1 MYGEDMT
8 SRFRAIQSPMMLVWR
23 LLKRA
28 VSGWMDDRAMRLAAS
43 LSFFTMLSLG
53 PLLLITLRVVGL
65 ILGPEA
71 AAGQLQFYLQQVIGP
86 GGAELLQEVIAA
98 AGEDDTGGNI
108 ATAASIGI
116 LVFSASYVFA
126 ELQDAMNTV
135 WDVPTP
141 EGWAVW
147 RMIRNRLVAF
157 AMVLSLAF
165 LLLVSM
171 VISSVMAALAAYV
184 MPEPGRIGQA
194 INFLVSLGVTSTVFA
209 ILFKYI
215 PDVHIR
221 WRDVWPGSVLTA
233 VLFTIGQLLVG
244 MYLGQA
250 TVVGLFG
257 AAGSLVALLLWVYYT
272 AMIVFFGAEF
282 TKGYI
287 DWRAAS
293 RPDALVR
300 A

>member
-1 MYGEDMT
+1 MPRNPDATGM
-8 SRFRAIQSPMMLVWR
+8 RLVWR
-23 LLKRA
+23 LLRRA
-28 VSGWMDDRAMRLAAS
+28 VTGWMDDRATRLAAS

-53 PLLLITLRVVGL
+53 PLLLITLRVVGV

-71 AAGQLQFYLQQVIGP
+71 AAGQLQFFIEDLVGP
-86 GGAELLQEVIAA
+86 RGAEVLQEVIAA
-98 AGEDDTGGNI
+98 AGEDDRGGI
-108 ATAASIGI
+108 TATMVSLGI

-135 WDVPTP
+135 WNVKTG

-147 RMIRNRLVAF
+147 RMIRNRLMAF

-171 VISSVMAALAAYV
+171 IISAVLAALAAFF

-194 INFLVSLGVTSTVFA
+194 VNFLVTLAITSAIFA
-209 ILFKYI
+209 TLFKYI
-215 PDVHIR
+215 PDVSVR
-221 WRDVWPGSVLTA
+221 WRDVWPGALLTA
-233 VLFTIGQLLVG
+233 VLFTIGQFLVG
-244 MYLGQA
+244 LYLGQA
-250 TVVGLFG
+250 VVVGLFG
-257 AAGSLVALLLWVYYT
+257 AAGSLVAVLLWVYYT

-287 DWRAAS
+287 DWRAD
-293 RPDALVR
+293 RR
-300 A
+300 AAGEPQA

>member
-1 MYGEDMT
+1 MKLAGT
-8 SRFRAIQSPMMLVWR
+8 

-43 LSFFTMLSLG
+43 LSFFTMLSLA

-71 AAGQLQFYLQQVIGP
+71 AAGQLYFHIEQVVGP
-86 GGAELLQEVIAA
+86 TGAEVLQEVIEA
-98 AGEDDTGGNI
+98 AGEDDTGGTI
-108 ATAASIGI
+108 ATLVSIGI

-135 WDVPTP
+135 WGVPTP
-141 EGWAVW
+141 EGWAVG
-147 RMIRNRLVAF
+147 RMIRNRLVSF

-165 LLLVSM
+165 LLLVSL
-171 VISSVMAALAAYV
+171 VISSTLAAVTAFV

-194 INFLVSLGVTSTVFA
+194 INFLVALAGTSAIFA
-209 ILFKYI
+209 ILFKFI
-215 PDVHIR
+215 PDVHVR
-221 WRDVWPGSVLTA
+221 WRDVWPGAVLTA
-233 VLFTIGQLLVG
+233 VLFTIGQWLVG
-244 MYLGQA
+244 LYLGQA

-272 AMIVFFGAEF
+272 AMIFFFGAEF

-287 DWRAAS
+287 DWRGGVAG
-293 RPDALVR
+293 
-300 A
+300 

>member
-1 MYGEDMT
+1 M
-8 SRFRAIQSPMMLVWR
+8 RPAWK

-28 VSGWMDDRAMRLAAS
+28 VSGWADDRAMRLAAS

-71 AAGQLQFYLQQVIGP
+71 AAGQLDVYLKTVVGP
-86 GGAELLQEVIAA
+86 SGAEVLQEVIAA
-98 AGEDDTGGNI
+98 AGNEDSAGNL
-108 ATAASIGI
+108 ATVASIGI
-116 LVFSASYVFA
+116 LVFGASYVFA

-135 WDVPTP
+135 WGVPTR
-141 EGWAVW
+141 EGSAVW
-147 RMIRNRLVAF
+147 RLVRNRLLSF

-171 VISSVMAALAAYV
+171 VISSVMAALAAFV

-194 INFLVSLGVTSTVFA
+194 INFVVSLGVTSGVFA
-209 ILFKYI
+209 TLFKFI
-215 PDVHIR
+215 PDVKIR
-221 WRDVWPGSVLTA
+221 WRDVAPGAVLTA
-233 VLFTIGQLLVG
+233 VLFTIGQQLVG
-244 MYLGQA
+244 LYLGQA
-250 TVVGLFG
+250 TVVSLFG

-272 AMIVFFGAEF
+272 AMIMFFGAEF

-287 DWRAAS
+287 DWR
-293 RPDALVR
+293 RTT
-300 A
+300 

>member
-1 MYGEDMT
+1 MKL
-8 SRFRAIQSPMMLVWR
+8 AVK

-28 VSGWMDDRAMRLAAS
+28 AAGWMNDRAMRLAAS
-43 LSFFTMLSLG
+43 LSFFTMFSLA

-71 AAGQLQFYLQQVIGP
+71 AAGQLYFHIQQVVGP
-86 GGAELLQEVIAA
+86 SGAEVLEEVIAA
-98 AGEDDTGGNI
+98 AGKDDTGGNI
-108 ATAASIGI
+108 ATLVSIGI

-135 WDVPTP
+135 WGVPTP
-141 EGWAVW
+141 EGWAVG
-147 RMIRNRLVAF
+147 RMIRNRLMSF

-171 VISSVMAALAAYV
+171 VISSVLAALSAFV

-194 INFLVSLGVTSTVFA
+194 INFVVSLAGTTAVFA
-209 ILFKYI
+209 ILFKFI
-215 PDVHIR
+215 PDVPIR
-221 WRDVWPGSVLTA
+221 WSDVWPGALLTA
-233 VLFTIGQLLVG
+233 VLFTIGQWLVG
-244 MYLGQA
+244 LYLGQA

-272 AMIVFFGAEF
+272 AMIFFFGAEF

-287 DWRAAS
+287 DWRAGE
-293 RPDALVR
+293 V
-300 A
+300 

>member
-1 MYGEDMT
+1 M
-8 SRFRAIQSPMMLVWR
+8 RQAW
-23 LLKRA
+23 LLFKRA
-28 VSGWMDDRAMRLAAS
+28 LSGWADDRAMRLAAS

-71 AAGQLQFYLQQVIGP
+71 AAGQLEIYLQQVVGP
-86 GGAELLQEVIAA
+86 SGAEVLQEVIAA
-98 AGEDDTGGNI
+98 AGNDYAAGNL
-108 ATAASIGI
+108 ATAVSIGI
-116 LVFSASYVFA
+116 LIFGASYVFA

-135 WDVPTP
+135 WNVPTP

-147 RMIRNRLVAF
+147 QMIRNRLLAF

-171 VISSVMAALAAYV
+171 VISSVMATLAAFV
-184 MPEPGRIGQA
+184 IPEPGRIGQA
-194 INFLVSLGVTSTVFA
+194 INFLVSLAVTSGVFA
-209 ILFKYI
+209 ILFKFI
-215 PDVHIR
+215 PDVRIR
-221 WRDVWPGSVLTA
+221 WRDVAPGAVITA
-233 VLFTIGQLLVG
+233 VLFTIGQQLVG
-244 MYLGQA
+244 LYLGQA

-272 AMIVFFGAEF
+272 AMIMFFGAEF

-287 DWRAAS
+287 DWRRS
-293 RPDALVR
+293 KQR
-300 A
+300 AVSGSTGS

>member
-1 MYGEDMT
+1 
-8 SRFRAIQSPMMLVWR
+8 MMLAWK
-23 LLKRA
+23 LLKHA

-53 PLLLITLRVVGL
+53 PLLLITLRVVGI

-71 AAGQLQFYLQQVIGP
+71 AAGQLDFFLQQVVGP
-86 GGAELLQEVIAA
+86 GGAEVLQEVIAA
-98 AGEDDTGGNI
+98 AGNDDAGGNL
-108 ATAASIGI
+108 ATAVSIGI
-116 LVFSASYVFA
+116 LIFSASYVFA

-147 RMIRNRLVAF
+147 RMIRNRLMAF

-171 VISSVMAALAAYV
+171 IISAVLAALAAFF

-194 INFLVSLGVTSTVFA
+194 VNFLVTLAITSAIFA
-209 ILFKYI
+209 TLFKYI
-215 PDVHIR
+215 PDVSVR
-221 WRDVWPGSVLTA
+221 WRDVWPGALLTA
-233 VLFTIGQLLVG
+233 VLFTIGQFLVG
-244 MYLGQA
+244 LYLGQA
-250 TVVGLFG
+250 VVVGLFG
-257 AAGSLVALLLWVYYT
+257 AAGSLVAVLLWVYYT

-287 DWRAAS
+287 DWRAD
-293 RPDALVR
+293 RR
-300 A
+300 AAGEPQA

>member
-1 MYGEDMT
+1 MEEKPINPLQTRQRLPGL
-8 SRFRAIQSPMMLVWR
+8 AWK

-28 VSGWMDDRAMRLAAS
+28 VMGWIDDRATRLAAS

-53 PLLLITLRVVGL
+53 PLLLITLHLVGL

-71 AAGQLQFYLQQVIGP
+71 AAGQLEFYFAQVVGP
-86 GGAELLQEVIAA
+86 SGAEVLEDVIAA
-98 AGEDDTGGNI
+98 AGKNETGGFI
-108 ATAASIGI
+108 ATAVSLGI
-116 LVFSASYVFA
+116 LIFSASYVFA

-147 RMIRNRLVAF
+147 RMIRNRLMAF

-165 LLLVSM
+165 LLLVSL
-171 VISSVMAALAAYV
+171 VISALLAALAAFV

-194 INFLVSLGVTSTVFA
+194 VNFIVTLGVTSSVFA
-209 ILFKYI
+209 ALFRFI
-215 PDVHIR
+215 PDAPIR
-221 WRDVWPGSVLTA
+221 WRDVWPGAVLTA
-233 VLFTIGQLLVG
+233 ALFTLGQHVVG
-244 MYLGQA
+244 LYLGQA
-250 TVVGLFG
+250 TVVSLFG

-287 DWRAAS
+287 DWRTGRAVEAAQN
-293 RPDALVR
+293 
-300 A
+300 

>member
-1 MYGEDMT
+1 
-8 SRFRAIQSPMMLVWR
+8 MMLAWK
-23 LLKRA
+23 LLKHA

-53 PLLLITLRVVGL
+53 PLLLITLRVVG
-65 ILGPEA
+65 IVLGPEA
-71 AAGQLQFYLQQVIGP
+71 AAGQLDFFLQQVVGP
-86 GGAELLQEVIAA
+86 GGAEVLQEVIAA
-98 AGEDDTGGNI
+98 AGEDDAGGNL
-108 ATAASIGI
+108 ATAVSIGI
-116 LVFSASYVFA
+116 LIFSASYVFA

-171 VISSVMAALAAYV
+171 VISTVLAALSAFV

-194 INFLVSLGVTSTVFA
+194 INFLVSISVTSGVFA
-209 ILFKYI
+209 ILFKFL
-215 PDVHIR
+215 PDVKIR
-221 WRDVWPGSVLTA
+221 WRDVAPGAVMTA
-233 VLFTIGQLLVG
+233 VLFTIGQQLVG

-272 AMIVFFGAEF
+272 AMIMFFGAEF

-287 DWRAAS
+287 EWRRGERGVIS
-293 RPDALVR
+293 RSAGS
-300 A
+300 

>member
-1 MYGEDMT
+1 MKL
-8 SRFRAIQSPMMLVWR
+8 AVK

-28 VSGWMDDRAMRLAAS
+28 AAGWMNDRAMRLAAS
-43 LSFFTMLSLG
+43 LSFFTMFSLA

-71 AAGQLQFYLQQVIGP
+71 AAGQLYFHIQQVVGP
-86 GGAELLQEVIAA
+86 SGAEVLEEVIAA
-98 AGEDDTGGNI
+98 AGKDDTGGNI
-108 ATAASIGI
+108 ATLGSIGI

-135 WDVPTP
+135 WGVPTP
-141 EGWAVW
+141 EGWAVG
-147 RMIRNRLVAF
+147 RMIRNRLMSF

-171 VISSVMAALAAYV
+171 VISSVLAALSAFV

-194 INFLVSLGVTSTVFA
+194 INFVVSLAGTTAVFA
-209 ILFKYI
+209 ILFKFI
-215 PDVHIR
+215 PDVPIR
-221 WRDVWPGSVLTA
+221 WSDVWPGALLTA
-233 VLFTIGQLLVG
+233 VLFTIGQWLVG
-244 MYLGQA
+244 LYLGQA

-272 AMIVFFGAEF
+272 AMIFFFGAEF

-287 DWRAAS
+287 DWRAGE
-293 RPDALVR
+293 V
-300 A
+300 

>member
-1 MYGEDMT
+1 
-8 SRFRAIQSPMMLVWR
+8 MMLAWK

-53 PLLLITLRVVGL
+53 PLLLITLRVVGI

-71 AAGQLQFYLQQVIGP
+71 AAGQLDFFLQQVVGP
-86 GGAELLQEVIAA
+86 GGAEVLQEVIAA
-98 AGEDDTGGNI
+98 AGDDDTGGNL
-108 ATAASIGI
+108 ATAVSIGI
-116 LVFSASYVFA
+116 LIFSASYVFA

-171 VISSVMAALAAYV
+171 VISTVLAALSAFV

-194 INFLVSLGVTSTVFA
+194 INFLVSLSVTSGVFA
-209 ILFKYI
+209 ILFKFL
-215 PDVHIR
+215 PDVKIR
-221 WRDVWPGSVLTA
+221 WRDVAPGAVMTA
-233 VLFTIGQLLVG
+233 VLFTIGQQLVG

-257 AAGSLVALLLWVYYT
+257 AAGSLVAILLWVYYT
-272 AMIVFFGAEF
+272 AMIMFFGAEF

-287 DWRAAS
+287 DWRRGEQSVIS
-293 RPDALVR
+293 RSAG
-300 A
+300 

>member
-1 MYGEDMT
+1 
-8 SRFRAIQSPMMLVWR
+8 
-23 LLKRA
+23 
-28 VSGWMDDRAMRLAAS
+28 MRLAAS

-53 PLLLITLRVVGL
+53 PLLLITLRVVG
-65 ILGPEA
+65 IALGPEA
-71 AAGQLQFYLQQVIGP
+71 AAGQLDLYLQQVVGP
-86 GGAELLQEVIAA
+86 SGAEVLQEVIAA
-98 AGEDDTGGNI
+98 AGNDDATGNL
-108 ATAASIGI
+108 ATAVSIGI
-116 LVFSASYVFA
+116 LIFGASYVFA

-147 RMIRNRLVAF
+147 HMIRNRLLAF

-171 VISSVMAALAAYV
+171 VISSVMAALAAFV

-194 INFLVSLGVTSTVFA
+194 INFLISLAVTSGVFA
-209 ILFKYI
+209 ILFKFI
-215 PDVHIR
+215 PDVKIR
-221 WRDVWPGSVLTA
+221 WRDVAPGAVITA
-233 VLFTIGQLLVG
+233 VLFTIGQQLVG

-257 AAGSLVALLLWVYYT
+257 AAGSLVALLLWVFYT
-272 AMIVFFGAEF
+272 AMIMFFGAEF

-287 DWRAAS
+287 DWRRGKQRAIS
-293 RPDALVR
+293 RATG
-300 A
+300 